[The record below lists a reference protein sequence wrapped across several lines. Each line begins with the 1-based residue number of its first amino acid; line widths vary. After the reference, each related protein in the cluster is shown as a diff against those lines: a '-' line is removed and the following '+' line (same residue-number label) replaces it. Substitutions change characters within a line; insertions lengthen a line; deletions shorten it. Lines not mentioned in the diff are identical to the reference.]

1 MKIKHFLLSAI
12 VLATSLASCVDDKE
26 YVYDGGNG
34 VKFNSTVAG
43 QSPMARAA
51 NAAWQ
56 QGDAI
61 GVYMKTGTGLDNIVD
76 GAANKKHTTPGNG
89 MFSPADPMTDAIFF
103 PKSGAVDFI
112 AYYPYS
118 ATLAA
123 NIYKVDVTNQ
133 TSQEK
138 IDLLYSNDATGKSS
152 GDNVVLGFKHELTK
166 VVFNLIA
173 TEASAD
179 LTNVKVSIGNMP
191 VKADFNLATGA
202 LTVDATMASID
213 MKSTVDPNTVLK
225 AVAEGIVIPTAKA
238 ERKFTFT
245 FKVGGAEIVK
255 TWDAKD
261 EPFDKGMKNSYNVQ
275 LVSDKGII
283 VSPSSNIQDWGPGS
297 SEDIIIDLDGET
309 TPGDGTQANPFT
321 VEEAA
326 AKVGENAKWVTGFI
340 VGSTNTAKAV
350 GTPSKDNIILATTKG
365 ETDESKWIIVDIKD
379 SPVAKF
385 LDIVASPDL
394 VGAKVKVQGNIVNNI
409 FGGVL
414 AMTTITAQE
423 GGKEGVTPPD
433 PSGNLLFAGSN
444 FNDWAAFL
452 GGLNSFGLKA
462 GYTGQSVAGGRDG
475 SGALE
480 LKGTPAGNDYVF
492 TALHKTAF
500 TESPSKISFYIK
512 GTAAK
517 SLSLNVYVAEKDDK
531 GNNKFLAFN
540 LEDCTADK
548 TLDVAPNNQY
558 NGTINTAGQWVKV
571 TLNVAGTSF
580 SRVEGESIF
589 ALKVGKSS
597 AYDLL
602 VDDITFE

>member
-166 VVFNLIA
+166 VVFNLVA

-423 GGKEGVTPPD
+423 GGKEGGTTPGGEEKEFFFENFGPDDKIYGGKDNPPRPKVEAGEWLMAAPIEYSDLPKGTFDIRSSAGTPPYT
-433 PSGNLLFAGSN
+433 PSLWIPANKPA
-444 FNDWAAFL
+444 
-452 GGLNSFGLKA
+452 SFIINGIEGQ
-462 GYTGQSVAGGRDG
+462 GY
-475 SGALE
+475 
-480 LKGTPAGNDYVF
+480 
-492 TALHKTAF
+492 
-500 TESPSKISFYIK
+500 SKIKLSYK
-512 GTAAK
+512 LAA
-517 SLSLNVYVAEKDDK
+517 
-531 GNNKFLAFN
+531 GFL
-540 LEDCTADK
+540 
-548 TLDVAPNNQY
+548 
-558 NGTINTAGQWVKV
+558 TAGQTTNVTEIKVKANGQDITIPSMVLDTQNVYSTV
-571 TLNVAGTSF
+571 TVDVPDNITTLEFITASTLGF
-580 SRVEGESIF
+580 R
-589 ALKVGKSS
+589 L
-597 AYDLL
+597 
-602 VDDITFE
+602 DDIKLVGTK